1 MMPLP
6 AAAEESVMYAK
17 PAAPRARSKRTS
29 LMDVPFVIRL
39 SGNTMVRL
47 TALVVRSMATS
58 LAPPEMSAV
67 PEPRLPTSSTH
78 SVSLESTYTLCAERK
93 CVEGAA
99 VFKVLISSFG

>member
-1 MMPLP
+1 MTNGLPSTVARKAGSGSTVGSFASRRTALPVDRSTTMMPLP
-6 AAAEESVMYAK
+6 AAAEESGMYAK

-58 LAPPEMSAV
+58 LA
-67 PEPRLPTSSTH
+67 R
-78 SVSLESTYTLCAERK
+78 RR
-93 CVEGAA
+93 
-99 VFKVLISSFG
+99 